1 MTVEKAILQ
10 IWSMDC
16 VDAIARLLS
25 FNVEILEA
33 DRFFGW
39 KRIGI
44 SFAHYVKVQGHDKIV
59 QHQAIKTSKV
69 FPFDIYDTRIQTHTA
84 PALLVFFRKIDGRCS
99 MRV

>member
-33 DRFFGW
+33 DRFFGL

-44 SFAHYVKVQGHDKIV
+44 SFARDEN
-59 QHQAIKTSKV
+59 
-69 FPFDIYDTRIQTHTA
+69 
-84 PALLVFFRKIDGRCS
+84 
-99 MRV
+99 